1 MKTYSPKSWLSYLVE
16 QIIYSIVA
24 AMWYCAHCGL
34 KKVVSSLDKSFCYSW
49 SCLWFLDS
57 ELALMWYMGCVFAGD
72 QMWLNLELDACSSVW
87 FFLHGLLPL
96 LSVVSTFLDLTGNT
110 LQSTILTTSMD
121 QLRYP
126 VACLTHFC
134 ECWLVL
140 SSLSVCMEKVF
151 LLGEKQEHI
160 MLFLWRM
167 IAQEVQCGTYDW
179 LAASGWIKL
188 KQTCI
193 QCEECR

>member
-1 MKTYSPKSWLSYLVE
+1 MKIYSPKSLLSYLAE

-24 AMWYCAHCGL
+24 AMWYYAHSGL
-34 KKVVSSLDKSFCYSW
+34 KKVVSSLDKRFCYSW

-57 ELALMWYMGCVFAGD
+57 ELALMWYMCCVFVGD

-96 LSVVSTFLDLTGNT
+96 LLVVSTFLDLTGNT
-110 LQSTILTTSMD
+110 LQSTILMTSMD

-134 ECWLVL
+134 VCWLVL

-151 LLGEKQEHI
+151 LLEEKQEHI

-179 LAASGWIKL
+179 PAASGWTKL